1 MAKGPKSYPK
11 PPKVPDTYP
20 VKKQPTKLPPP
31 ARVTG
36 KGGKRGY

>member
-20 VKKQPTKLPPP
+20 PKKQPTPPP
-31 ARVTG
+31 KREKPLG
-36 KGGKRGY
+36 RGY